1 MHLAIATP
9 ADIPEIM
16 AIERTEGF
24 DQLVGRADAASHSAS
39 MADES
44 VRYWIARDDA
54 GKALGFAVL
63 AGLNDKWGNILLRR
77 IAVAA
82 PGQGTGTKML
92 AEVIDR
98 TFAEL
103 PGAYRFWLD
112 VFEHNARARQSYKK
126 LGFTEEG
133 VIRQGYIMPDGRR
146 VDRMMM
152 SVLRP
157 EWRKPA

>member
-9 ADIPEIM
+9 ADIPDIM

-24 DQLVGRADAASHSAS
+24 DQLVGRAEAASHAAS

-44 VRYWIARDDA
+44 VRYWIARDET

-77 IAVAA
+77 IAVGA
-82 PGQGTGTKML
+82 PGNGTGTKLL

-98 TFAEL
+98 TFIDI
-103 PGAYRFWLD
+103 PTAYRFWLD
-112 VFEHNARARQSYKK
+112 VFEHNARARRAYTK

-133 VIRQGYIMPDGRR
+133 VIRQGYILPDGKR
-146 VDRMMM
+146 VDRIMM

-157 EWRKPA
+157 EWRRPA